1 MKHVKLWLY
10 GQPGTGKSVFAYR
23 LGKELQKIENSKKG
37 PFFITTDGNYEW
49 LEDFG
54 AKMTD
59 CAAVTSWKDFKKVI
73 GSSILDDY
81 GTIVVD
87 LVEDL
92 YKWAQQEFCIANKLE
107 YIGDASMGKGW
118 AIVSDDYTSVL
129 TKLINFN
136 KHIIF
141 ISHGDSSNVKSN
153 RGVDSTYY
161 FPTSKIRAKDCDTLE
176 GRMRFVL
183 RCYNEDEVVDTDGV
197 QKIVTKRY
205 LSVTPKP
212 TEFSIFRGA
221 NVDTL
226 PERIPLEPDDFIK
239 VTNLINTKEV
249 AIPTVDKIADNE
261 MYGDAK
267 VVAPQVTGKPTVTP
281 AVLITKAE
289 KSEEVTSTIAAPD
302 TAYIPENTTQLE
314 KAVKSLEKTN
324 NEQEEKKTLTPAERI
339 AALKAKY
346 AAAKKGN

>member
-54 AKMTD
+54 ADMND
-59 CAAVTSWKDFKKVI
+59 CAAVTSWKDFKKVV
-73 GSSILDDY
+73 GSSILDNY

-141 ISHGDSSNVKSN
+141 VSHGDSTNVKSN

-183 RCYNEDEVVDTDGV
+183 RCYNEDEVSDTDGV
-197 QKIVTKRY
+197 QKIITKRY
-205 LSVTPKP
+205 LSITPKP

-221 NVDTL
+221 NVDVL
-226 PERIPLEPDDFIK
+226 PERIPLEPSDFIK

-249 AIPTVDKIADNE
+249 VIPTTDKIEDTTLQNE
-261 MYGDAK
+261 VK
-267 VVAPQVTGKPTVTP
+267 FVAPQVTEAPTCTP
-281 AVLITKAE
+281 AVLVTKDKKLE
-289 KSEEVTSTIAAPD
+289 SVTSTIATPD
-302 TAYIPENTTQLE
+302 TAYIPANNTELE
-314 KAVKSLEKTN
+314 SAVKSLEKTN
-324 NEQEEKKTLTPAERI
+324 SEQEKKVLTPAERI